1 MRASGWSKLA
11 LGLLAMSAASG
22 GALAQ
27 NMSTD
32 MPGILPLEQR
42 AQVEDR
48 WLKERLDALIP
59 MLMRRDKVAMWILI
73 AGEYN
78 EDPVART
85 MLPGTWLNARRR
97 TVLIFHDRGGEAG
110 VERLAVARYPVGDF
124 KASWDPEAQKDQWQA
139 IADIVKARNPATI
152 ALNMSS
158 EFPLADGLTA
168 SHRDELTRVL
178 GDEYARRFVSHERLA
193 IDWLG
198 TRVPAEVT
206 AYPTLQRITHAI
218 IAEAMSD
225 RVITPGI
232 TTTNDVVWYFR
243 ERVAELKLDTWFHPS
258 VSIQRQAME
267 TFSIQDI
274 SLGNREV
281 IQPGDLLHLDF
292 GISYLGLK
300 TDVQRMA
307 YVLRPGESDAPKGL
321 RDGIA
326 AMGVAQAAVQA
337 ELKAGRSGNEVL
349 RAVRQ
354 RTAKAGV
361 DATIYTHPI
370 GYHGHG
376 AGPWIGAWEDQSG
389 VPGRGDVV
397 VQPNT
402 AWSIEL
408 SATHKVP
415 EWGGQRVRF
424 MYEEDG
430 FYDGK
435 GFRYFDGWQER
446 MMLVGRP

>member
-1 MRASGWSKLA
+1 MVAGGRWKIA
-11 LGLLAMSAASG
+11 LGAALLAGIGAP
-22 GALAQ
+22 ALAA
-27 NMSTD
+27 D
-32 MPGILPLEQR
+32 PVVMPGIRPLEER
-42 AQVEDR
+42 AKVEDR
-48 WLKERLDALIP
+48 WLKERLDTLVP

-78 EDPVART
+78 EDPVAET
-85 MLPGTWLNARRR
+85 MLPGSWLSARRR
-97 TVLIFHDRGGEAG
+97 TVLIFHDRGGDQG

-124 KASWDPEAQKDQWQA
+124 KASWDPEAQPDQWAA
-139 IADIVKARNPATI
+139 IAEIVKARNPASI
-152 ALNMSS
+152 ALNSS
-158 EFPLADGLTA
+158 EEFPLADGLTA
-168 SHRDELTRVL
+168 SHRDALTRTL
-178 GDEYARRFVSHERLA
+178 GADYASRFVSHQRMAL
-193 IDWLG
+193 DWLG
-198 TRVPAEVT
+198 MRVPAEVT
-206 AYPTLQRITHAI
+206 TYPTLQRITHAI

-225 RVITPGI
+225 RVITPGV
-232 TTTNDVVWYFR
+232 TTTNDVVWWFR

-258 VSIQRQAME
+258 VSIQRQGIG
-267 TFSIQDI
+267 TFSIQNI
-274 SLGNREV
+274 SLGNQEI

-337 ELKAGRSGNEVL
+337 ELKAGRTGNEVL
-349 RAVRQ
+349 RAVRA
-354 RTAKAGV
+354 RTERAGV

-389 VPGRGDVV
+389 VPGRGDAVV
-397 VQPNT
+397 SPNT

-408 SATHKVP
+408 SATTKVP
-415 EWGGQRVRF
+415 EWGGQPVRF

>member
-1 MRASGWSKLA
+1 
-11 LGLLAMSAASG
+11 
-22 GALAQ
+22 
-27 NMSTD
+27 
-32 MPGILPLEQR
+32 
-42 AQVEDR
+42 
-48 WLKERLDALIP
+48 
-59 MLMRRDKVAMWILI
+59 
-73 AGEYN
+73 
-78 EDPVART
+78 
-85 MLPGTWLNARRR
+85 
-97 TVLIFHDRGGEAG
+97 
-110 VERLAVARYPVGDF
+110 
-124 KASWDPEAQKDQWQA
+124 
-139 IADIVKARNPATI
+139 
-152 ALNMSS
+152 
-158 EFPLADGLTA
+158 
-168 SHRDELTRVL
+168 
-178 GDEYARRFVSHERLA
+178 
-193 IDWLG
+193 
-198 TRVPAEVT
+198 
-206 AYPTLQRITHAI
+206 
-218 IAEAMSD
+218 
-225 RVITPGI
+225 
-232 TTTNDVVWYFR
+232 
-243 ERVAELKLDTWFHPS
+243 
-258 VSIQRQAME
+258 ME